1 VGVLLLRGLLLLLWG
16 PLLWGPLQ
24 QRVVREQL
32 CLCSLQTH
40 CWP

>member
-1 VGVLLLRGLLLLLWG
+1 VGVLLLRGLLLLVVL
-16 PLLWGPLQ
+16 LLWGPLQ

>member
-1 VGVLLLRGLLLLLWG
+1 VLLRGLLLLVEVVL
-16 PLLWGPLQ
+16 LLWEPLQ
-24 QRVVREQL
+24 QRVVGEQL